1 MVIKGD
7 LTAEQGKVDFDGN
20 IRVEG
25 NVGKSVLLSAT
36 GDIEIRGQVN
46 AAVLHA
52 KERLI
57 AHTGF
62 FNCANEE
69 CTAGTAIIAGDI
81 INSHISCSGD
91 IMVKNRILES
101 QIKARGRIYVG
112 TTNQN
117 VIVGEGL
124 ILGGT
129 IESDIEIW
137 ARTVGGATGKITTL
151 KVKEPDQT
159 PIFEKILNI
168 DKKILETK
176 KDLAKIERT
185 EQILKVLGDRI
196 STLPAERKKEI
207 LKEVR
212 RGTDIKTELMQL
224 ELQKNELEKQMRK
237 WMSGD
242 RPSVVV
248 SELVYPG
255 TEVVLQVPR
264 MAARAQFFKRMQ
276 AVKEGDLKK

>member
-25 NVGKSVLLSAT
+25 NVGESVLLSAT
-36 GDIEIRGQVN
+36 GDIEIRGQIN
-46 AAVLHA
+46 AAILHA

-57 AHTGF
+57 AHSGF
-62 FNCANEE
+62 FNCFKEE
-69 CTAGTAIIAGDI
+69 CTAGTVIIAGDI
-81 INSHISCSGD
+81 INSLISCNGD

-137 ARTVGGATGKITTL
+137 ARTVGSATGKLTTL

-168 DKKILETK
+168 DKTILETK

-196 STLPAERKKEI
+196 STLPAERKREI

-212 RGTDIKTELMQL
+212 RGTDIKTDLMQL

-264 MAARAQFFKRMQ
+264 MASRAQFFKRMQ